1 MATKLLKSLQGVGE
15 RLVATRGDMSKAIQI
30 MPTMISVLWAGPIL
44 ESPEIDE
51 IRQMMSGFYGP
62 GINKCLEQGDQVDA
76 ELQAL
81 FKNLMP
87 TPQQINTY
95 FRQFCDKYDID
106 IEKFSTHLHIS
117 VQLTST

>member
-1 MATKLLKSLQGVGE
+1 MNIVSSG
-15 RLVATRGDMSKAIQI
+15 GDAAKVQEVVPYMLSI
-30 MPTMISVLWAGPIL
+30 LWARDQLNEPSIGEL
-44 ESPEIDE
+44 HH
-51 IRQMMSGFYGP
+51 MMSGFYGP

-106 IEKFSTHLHIS
+106 IEKFNS
-117 VQLTST
+117 VGHHAPIGQW